1 MNLLQTGKRNFLSG
15 ILFSGFVILL
25 LNSSFIYAVDTN
37 QMLIASG
44 TENNPGL
51 EGNSSLSTLPY
62 FPKIYSGSGVD
73 HMNINLVSLKL
84 TGLAPGDEVGVFD
97 GIYCVGSK
105 VIDESIWAEN
115 SMSIPS
121 SANELPS
128 GNPNGFTEG
137 NKITLKVYRAGTVY
151 LLYFQTVNNSKDTF
165 EKGGSM
171 FALVDVSRSTGQNVF
186 ETTEDIKMYP
196 NPFSDFLKIEI
207 NLTQKQ
213 QLLVS
218 IFDINGKLIR
228 TLYEG
233 NTHGKLLVGW
243 DGKNNNQQQVKS
255 GVYFCRVN
263 QTISGVIFQG
273 LNK

>member
-1 MNLLQTGKRNFLSG
+1 MTLLQIGEKTSLSG
-15 ILFSGFVILL
+15 ILFSGFVILF
-25 LNSSFIYAVDTN
+25 LNLSFIDAISAN
-37 QMLIASG
+37 LMLIGAVPS
-44 TENNPGL
+44 TYPVL
-51 EGNSSLSTLPY
+51 TGNSSSSTLPY

-97 GIYCVGSK
+97 GTYCVGSK
-105 VIDESIWAEN
+105 VIDENIWEEN

-121 SANELPS
+121 SANELTP

-151 LLYFQTVNNSKDTF
+151 LLYFQTVNNSDDIF

-171 FALVDVSRSTGQNVF
+171 FALVDVSRSTGQNIF
-186 ETTEDIKMYP
+186 DTTEEIKMYP

-207 NLTQKQ
+207 TLTQKHQ
-213 QLLVS
+213 FLVS

-228 TLYEG
+228 TLYKG
-233 NTHGKLLVGW
+233 NTNGKLLVGW
-243 DGKNNNQQQVKS
+243 DGKDNNQQEVPA

-273 LNK
+273 LGK